1 MLTTILT
8 RLFGNELGHKTDE
21 MKPCMQGVE
30 VIMQPVEPKMT
41 RYDDP
46 DLNILAERYGELKL
60 GKVITI
66 ELNEAARLL
75 GRKRVRLDAFS
86 SLIKKLHNGY
96 GVELKIYSRRTK
108 PEKKGVE
115 NEDLH
120 GRNSD

>member
-1 MLTTILT
+1 MKKKLTTILT
-8 RLFGNELGHKTDE
+8 RLFGNELGRKTDE
-21 MKPCMQGVE
+21 MKPGLQGVE
-30 VIMQPVEPKMT
+30 VIMQPVEPKRT

-75 GRKRVRLDAFS
+75 GRKRIRLDAFS
-86 SLIKKLHNGY
+86 GLIKKLHNDY

-108 PEKKGVE
+108 L
-115 NEDLH
+115 NERKD
-120 GRNSD
+120 